1 MWVKV
6 DDRFPDHRKVFSAG
20 AHLGPHS
27 TGRVLAIWL
36 EAMCWT
42 NYNKTDGFLP
52 VETVRT
58 FKHDRHPLK
67 VAAAM
72 VRECRRPDGT
82 MGPGLWVEA
91 DGGFSVH
98 DYGDHNDREKFSR
111 TSAARAEAGRAGGV
125 KSGEARRYAKAKQLL
140 RADDSNAE
148 ASPNP
153 VPVTQLQNHKSTAP
167 VGAESTDPVEKSPDA
182 RRGLS
187 VFDRREI
194 AKSWFAGLS
203 DGEQHSKLCALV
215 TAELEGGGLD
225 PDADDGDQMAHLKD
239 IAARAKYAPVTGEK
253 LRKALDSVLTARG
266 LKVGA

>member
-52 VETVRT
+52 IETVRT

-82 MGPGLWVEA
+82 LGPGLWVET

-98 DYGDHNDREKFSR
+98 DYSDHNDREKFSR
-111 TSAARAEAGRAGGV
+111 TSAARAEAGRRGGLN
-125 KSGEARRYAKAKQLL
+125 SGEARRQASVKQLL
-140 RADDSNAE
+140 QQNDGNL
-148 ASPNP
+148 ASGGQAISNP
-153 VPVTQLQNHKSTAP
+153 VPVPVPNLQVQEHR
-167 VGAESTDPVEKSPDA
+167 AEDVAACAEPVENDTEPNH
-182 RRGLS
+182 RL
-187 VFDRREI
+187 
-194 AKSWFAGLS
+194 
-203 DGEQHSKLCALV
+203 LCAV
-215 TAELEGGGLD
+215 VKAEWKAFEKSGRQFEDETDLSEHMKE
-225 PDADDGDQMAHLKD
+225 A
-239 IAARAKYAPVTGEK
+239 AARARVPYTGPAIAAAI
-253 LRKALDSVLTARG
+253 RAVAGVNGAR
-266 LKVGA
+266 LS